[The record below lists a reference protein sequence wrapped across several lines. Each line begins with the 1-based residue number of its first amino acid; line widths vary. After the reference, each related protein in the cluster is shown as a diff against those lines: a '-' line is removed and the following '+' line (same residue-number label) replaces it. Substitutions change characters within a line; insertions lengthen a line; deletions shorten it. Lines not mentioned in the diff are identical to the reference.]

1 MIVET
6 IIDALVSLLLKAL
19 SVINIPDMP
28 ESISGAVT
36 SMSEYLATGYGILD
50 NFLDMSVVSALLI
63 AFLVIDGAYHV
74 YLFVM
79 WILRKIPMIGVS

>member
-1 MIVET
+1 MVYW
-6 IIDALVSLLLKAL
+6 II
-19 SVINIPDMP
+19 
-28 ESISGAVT
+28 
-36 SMSEYLATGYGILD
+36 Y